1 MDGGLYIGI
10 DLGTTSVKVGV
21 FDDSGAAVAFAS
33 REFELD
39 TPEPGFA
46 EFHADGYIGC
56 AFDGVREVLADG
68 GADGASVRAIGLS
81 SQAQTFVLVGEG
93 GSPVRPAVGWL
104 DVRAGEEAG
113 ELSEISRGLGGG
125 EVNAIASAPK
135 LLWLRRREPE
145 ALERAERVLLIPDY
159 LIWRLTGR
167 AATDPITAGSTH
179 LMDRE
184 TLKWRGP
191 LLDAC
196 GLAPGMMPDV
206 LAPGEAAG
214 PLTAAAAG
222 ELGLGAGVV
231 VAVGTNDQSAGML
244 GAGNVTPG
252 CASVTLGTALAIMLT
267 TDSREGA
274 APGVGVAPHPAGGG
288 LWSRLAYAKT
298 AGIVLRWFRDNF
310 APGSSYEE
318 LFEEIGSVP
327 AGSDGVSCLPH
338 FSGTATPEFNPSV
351 RGAFSGLTLSHGRAH
366 LARALVESLA
376 FTVRENVELL
386 AAGGGGA
393 GGGEAVAELRAVG
406 GGARSDVWLQMIS
419 DCTGVPVERPRARE
433 AACLGAAELAMVA
446 AGRFGSVAEAATG
459 LYAPDKRFGPDP
471 SGRAAYDEAFGRYR
485 GLYAKLYGGKE

>member
-1 MDGGLYIGI
+1 MDGGLYIGV

-21 FDDSGAAVAFAS
+21 FDDSGVAVAFAS
-33 REFELD
+33 LEFELD

-46 EFHADGYIGC
+46 EFDADEYVAC

-81 SQAQTFVLVGEG
+81 SQAQTFVLVGEDG
-93 GSPVRPAVGWL
+93 RPVRPAVGWL
-104 DVRAGEEAG
+104 DVRAGEEAE
-113 ELSEISRGLGGG
+113 ELSGISRGLGGG

-135 LLWLRRREPE
+135 LLWLRRHEPE

-167 AATDPITAGSTH
+167 AASDPVTAGSTH

-184 TLKWRGP
+184 TLEWRGP

-196 GLAPGMMPDV
+196 GLDLGMMPDV

-214 PLTAAAAG
+214 ALMAEAAG
-222 ELGLGAGVV
+222 DLGLGAGVI

-267 TDSREGA
+267 TDSGKGA

-298 AGIVLRWFRDNF
+298 AGIVLRWFRDTF

-351 RGAFSGLTLSHGRAH
+351 RGAFSGLTLAHGRGH

-376 FTVRENVELL
+376 FTVRENVDLL
-386 AAGGGGA
+386 APGGGG
-393 GGGEAVAELRAVG
+393 R
-406 GGARSDVWLQMIS
+406 VWLQMIA

-446 AGRFGSVAEAATG
+446 AGRFGSVAEAAAG
-459 LYAPDKRFGPDP
+459 LYAPEKRFGPDP